1 MIGACSIPTGHAS
14 TQALHW
20 VQDQTASARTPSSR
34 TTGRAKPPSSGC
46 VAPTSM
52 PRTPPTPTS
61 RIAAFDCSRSSSTTS
76 RGDSGRPV
84 ARAGHASWH
93 FPHFVQ
99 ASRLSMWTPL
109 KSASAPYPAGSEASS
124 GGIAFSRLPACGS
137 RTTRE
142 PKLAS
147 MCDALV

>member
-1 MIGACSIPTGHAS
+1 MQDHTVSAC
-14 TQALHW
+14 
-20 VQDQTASARTPSSR
+20 TPSSR
-34 TTGRAKPPSSGC
+34 TTGRVKVPFCGCWPLMSTPS
-46 VAPTSM
+46 
-52 PRTPPTPTS
+52 TPPIPTS
-61 RIAAFDCSRSSSTTS
+61 RMAELACSRNSSTTS

-84 ARAGHASWH
+84 ASAGHASWH

-99 ASRLSMWTPL
+99 ASNWSRCTPL

-124 GGIAFSRLPACGS
+124 GGIARSRLPACGS
-137 RTTRE
+137 RTTSE